1 MPVNEKR
8 QRKKMETVTSEDIV
22 QGQELL
28 ETSKVP
34 EMK

>member
-1 MPVNEKR
+1 MPVIEER
-8 QRKKMETVTSEDIV
+8 QRKKMETVTSEDII

-28 ETSKVP
+28 EVPKVP